1 MNRGSI
7 WRRWDLHIHSPASFR
22 HQFKFFSEE
31 EKEKYQNDIREKYI
45 SELEKISN
53 ISVIGITDYF
63 SIEGYK
69 KVLEYKRKGRL
80 QNFDLIL
87 PNIEFRL
94 DKFVADKRLN
104 YHVIFS
110 DQIDADT
117 IEKEFLEELHIK
129 APNAEPRKL
138 TTKNIEEIGKIL
150 KEHQENFQG
159 KSDYIVGCENIT
171 VSLDE
176 IIKVLD
182 DKKSIFAGKYILV
195 LEEEGWDSINWAG
208 QGHLTRKTI
217 LAKSHGIFSSN
228 QNTRN
233 WALGKRDL
241 SPEQFIREFGSLK
254 PCIHGSDAHSFDKL
268 CKPAEDRFCWIK
280 ADPTFEGLKQIVYEP
295 EERVRIQ
302 SENPE
307 YRKNIYTLDS
317 VKISNSRISDE
328 LSIEEQEIPLNRN
341 LVAVTG
347 GKGSG
352 KTALLDL
359 IANCFEDRCRRGRK
373 EKEDRNSFVQR
384 IEDQKQ
390 DLEVKIEFIGEDI
403 GEFSKKLTEE
413 RFFQNTKIT
422 YLPQG
427 KIEEYSGDR
436 QKLDKKI
443 EEIIFSNKK
452 VIDGGYK
459 QKFDGLKHDVD
470 EITKQIDKI
479 NREIYELEE
488 DTKEEIIA
496 EIKGKKR
503 IKEGELKDKE
513 DKLKELTES
522 MEKGIKEKIE
532 GLKKEETQLR
542 IKHSRLESIKSELDQ
557 LASKLTEFLKDS
569 NKTIS
574 DLNKELSDL
583 GINLAIPRLDFQPQ
597 LDAIQ
602 KALEL
607 IPSKVGEVTKE
618 IEKKKEQLSQL
629 SGIEKT
635 HAELLKEIES
645 IKADINSL
653 KEQLEQLE
661 KKKGKIKSLESERTE
676 KYKILLSKYWEWK
689 EYYKEVI
696 GVFSTGKSEIMSGI
710 DFKSNIYFD
719 KDRFI
724 EFGSDILDQ
733 RKINIDEIGKCAK
746 ILETAITENTL
757 EKLVG
762 SLEEF
767 IQKIFEN
774 KELLKKTRTSYD
786 FYKWTFG
793 DYFSLSTEIFFKGIS
808 LDKLSMGQ
816 KGTVL
821 LKLFLAEGDYPLIVD
836 QPEESLDNK
845 FIYDELVNAFR
856 EAKKKRQVLIA
867 TNNANLVVNTDAEQ
881 IIIAEFENNKIRYK
895 LGTIED
901 LKLREDIM
909 PILEGGKEAFRRRE
923 EKYGI

>member
-1 MNRGSI
+1 MNRESI
-7 WRRWDLHIHSPASFR
+7 WRKWDLHVHTPESF
-22 HQFKFFSEE
+22 HHEFKFTNEE
-31 EKEKYQNDIREKYI
+31 EKGKYQNNLWEKYI
-45 SELEKISN
+45 DKLEKISDV
-53 ISVIGITDYF
+53 SVIGITDYF

-69 KVLEYKRKGRL
+69 KVLEYREKGSL

-94 DKFVADKRLN
+94 DKFVADRRRLN

-110 DQIDADT
+110 DEIDADR
-117 IEKEFLEELHIK
+117 IESEFLEELHIK
-129 APNAEPRKL
+129 TPGGEQRKL
-138 TTKNIEEIGKIL
+138 TKKNIEEIGRIL
-150 KEHQENFQG
+150 KEQHDPFRS

-176 IIKVLD
+176 MIEIL
-182 DKKSIFAGKYILV
+182 KKKRSLFKGKYLLV
-195 LEEEGWDSINWAG
+195 LAEEGWDSINWAG
-208 QGHLTRKTI
+208 QDHLTRKTI
-217 LAKSHGIFSSN
+217 LVQSHAIFSSN
-228 QNTRN
+228 PNTRN
-233 WALGKRDL
+233 WALGKKDL
-241 SPEQFIREFGSLK
+241 SPEDFIREFDSLK
-254 PCIHGSDAHSFDKL
+254 PCIHGSDAHTFEKL
-268 CKPAEDRFCWIK
+268 CKPDEDRFCWIK
-280 ADPTFEGLKQIVYEP
+280 TDPTFEGLKQIIYEP

-302 SENPE
+302 PENPE
-307 YRKNIYTLDS
+307 YRKNIYTLNS
-317 VKISNSRISDE
+317 VKILNSQISDE
-328 LSIEEQEIPLNRN
+328 LSIEEQKIPLNKN

-359 IANCFEDRCRRGRK
+359 IANCFEDRCRRAG
-373 EKEDRNSFVQR
+373 EDRNSFVQR

-390 DLEVKIEFIGEDI
+390 DLEVKIEFIGEDTE
-403 GEFSKKLTEE
+403 EFSKKLAEE
-413 RFFQNTKIT
+413 NFFQDTRVT

-452 VIDGGYK
+452 VIEGGYRE
-459 QKFDGLKHDVD
+459 KFDLLKGKIN

-488 DTKEEIIA
+488 DTKEGIIA

-503 IKEGELKDKE
+503 IKEGELKDKKDE
-513 DKLKELTES
+513 LRKLTES
-522 MEKGIKEKIE
+522 MEEGIKESIE
-532 GLKKEETQLR
+532 KLKGEETKLR
-542 IKHSRLESIKSELDQ
+542 INHSKFEGVKPKLEQFKGELE
-557 LASKLTEFLKDS
+557 EFLDVS
-569 NKTIS
+569 NKTIN
-574 DLNKELSDL
+574 DLNHELSGLMIDS
-583 GINLAIPRLDFQPQ
+583 IIPQLDFQPQ
-597 LDAIQ
+597 LSAIK

-607 IPSKVGEVTKE
+607 IPPE
-618 IEKKKEQLSQL
+618 IEAVIKQITKKEEELNQL
-629 SGIEKT
+629 SGVEKR
-635 HAELLKEIES
+635 HAELLTEIEEG
-645 IKADINSL
+645 IKADIESL
-653 KEQLEQLE
+653 GKQLKQLDE
-661 KKKGKIKSLESERTE
+661 KKEEIKSLESERTG
-676 KYKILLSKYWEWK
+676 KYKILLSKYWDWK

-696 GVFSTGKSEIMSGI
+696 DVFSTGKSEIMSGI

-757 EKLVG
+757 EELAV

-793 DYFSLSTEIFFKGIS
+793 NYFSLGTEVFFKKTS

-821 LKLFLAEGDYPLIVD
+821 LMLFLAEGDYSLIID

-845 FIYDELVNAFR
+845 FIYGELVGAFR
-856 EAKKKRQVLIA
+856 EAKKKRQIIIA

-881 IIIAEFENNKIRYK
+881 VIVAEFKNNKISYK
-895 LGTIED
+895 LGTLED
-901 LKLREDIM
+901 LNLREDIM
-909 PILEGGKEAFRRRE
+909 PILEGGKEAFRKRE